1 MIASFRSSKM
11 ERWSKLQHD
20 SSVYIIKCDR
30 KNSGNIEPEFNFW
43 LSDFKELWHES
54 FATKDDLFKRITDA
68 NPALIIDGIEH
79 NLIEMLG
86 KIDTKTATIGKATKI
101 SENGFQLEMKFYMD
115 GGVTVKFD
123 WCLEKCN
130 SQAFFEQIT
139 KKLLHQIGELELNVK
154 QLIGTVKSK
163 DKEIAEYIAEGAAPL
178 HRKQFVTQKFD
189 ETQITQPT
197 KLFNCEMD
205 EFEGVIGTL
214 SKMVVTTSTEKNEP
228 TKKTTPTKPRP
239 RFTNRPKPKFV
250 DPHKTLWM
258 NSDEEDDDD
267 ADENQYQPVATVKR
281 ESNTANNQ
289 TTKEVSPPK
298 RRRRDFDPSKF

>member
-1 MIASFRSSKM
+1 M
-11 ERWSKLQHD
+11 ERWSKLQQD

-30 KNSGNIEPEFNFW
+30 KNSENIEPEFNFW

-54 FATKDDLFKRITDA
+54 FATKDDLFKRIRDA
-68 NPALIIDGIEH
+68 NPALILDGIKDD
-79 NLIEMLG
+79 LIEILG
-86 KIDTKTATIGKATKI
+86 KMDTKTVTVGKATQI
-101 SENGFQLEMKFYMD
+101 NDDEFQLEMKFYMD

-189 ETQITQPT
+189 ETQFTQPT
-197 KLFNCEMD
+197 KLFNCEID
-205 EFEGVIGTL
+205 EFESAIGTL
-214 SKMVVTTSTEKNEP
+214 SKIMETTSTEKNEP
-228 TKKTTPTKPRP
+228 TKKTTPTKPKSRH
-239 RFTNRPKPKFV
+239 TNRPQVIKPKFV
-250 DPHKTLWM
+250 DPHKTLWI
-258 NSDEEDDDD
+258 NSDEEDGDD
-267 ADENQYQPVATVKR
+267 ADENQPVATV
-281 ESNTANNQ
+281 EQDTNTANSSINQ

-298 RRRRDFDPSKF
+298 RLRRNFDSSKF